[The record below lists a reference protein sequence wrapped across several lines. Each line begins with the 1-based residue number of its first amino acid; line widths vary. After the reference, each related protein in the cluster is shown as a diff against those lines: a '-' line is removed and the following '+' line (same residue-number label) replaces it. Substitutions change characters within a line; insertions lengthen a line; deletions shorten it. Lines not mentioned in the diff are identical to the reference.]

1 MENISSCSAM
11 YGMWNSNIILE
22 HYNHTGRL
30 TRRRPQTDGVDGV
43 KLGFIFIS
51 CLIIMENLLLLVA
64 IVTHIRFRNWI
75 YICIVNMA
83 LSDLLAGIAYI
94 VNLCLSGKR
103 TFQLTPSSWL
113 FREGILFVAL
123 AASIFSLLLT
133 AMERYTTMMTPVS
146 YKSARK
152 RYRVYVLIA
161 LSWVMAFGIGLMP
174 LLGWNCLCNM
184 QDCSTLLPLYSKNY
198 ILFNVIMFSVILA
211 GIWFLYISI
220 YRHVQHST
228 ERVVSSSRSRNKSL
242 RLLKTVILIVGAFI
256 ICWSP
261 LFVLLLLDFFCKP
274 NSAKLYSMDWPI
286 ALAVLNSAINPI
298 IYSLGSM
305 EVRKAIISVLCCFCL
320 KTGLVDPSSLLSIE
334 TVVSSESSLKVRE
347 SFRNSFR
354 KAHHVNSPEAGRAK
368 KSRLNSTNSCLSMSM
383 SISSG

>member
-1 MENISSCSAM
+1 MENISSCSALF
-11 YGMWNSNIILE
+11 GSWNSNIILE

-51 CLIIMENLLLLVA
+51 CFIIMENLLLLVA

-133 AMERYTTMMTPVS
+133 AMERYTTMMTP
-146 YKSARK
+146 
-152 RYRVYVLIA
+152 
-161 LSWVMAFGIGLMP
+161 
-174 LLGWNCLCNM
+174 NM

>member
-1 MENISSCSAM
+1 MENISSCSALFDI
-11 YGMWNSNIILE
+11 WNSSIILE

-30 TRRRPQTDGVDGV
+30 ARRRLQMDGVDGV

-51 CLIIMENLLLLVA
+51 CFIIMENLLLLVA
-64 IVTHIRFRNWI
+64 IMTHIRFRNWV

-103 TFQLTPSSWL
+103 TFQLTPSWWL

-123 AASIFSLLLT
+123 AESIFSLLLT
-133 AMERYTTMMTPVS
+133 AVERYTTMMTPVS
-146 YKSARK
+146 YKSTGK
-152 RYRVYVLIA
+152 RYRVHALIA
-161 LSWVMAFGIGLMP
+161 LSWVMALGIGLMP
-174 LLGWNCLCNM
+174 LLGWNCLCNI

-198 ILFNVIMFSVILA
+198 ILFSVIMFSLILA

-220 YRHVQHST
+220 YRHVRHST

-261 LFVLLLLDFFCKP
+261 LFILLLLDFFCEPK
-274 NSAKLYSMDWPI
+274 SAKLYSMDWPI

-305 EVRKAIISVLCCFCL
+305 DVRKAIFSVLCCFCF

-334 TVVSSESSLKVRE
+334 TVVSSESSQKLRE

-354 KAHHVNSPEAGRAK
+354 RVQHGNHAEAGKVK
-368 KSRLNSTNSCLSMSM
+368 KSRLNSTNSCLSMTM